1 MQKILVLL
9 SCIVLLSSFNEVAAK
24 SHKHKNKSHH
34 GRSKKRRRHHG
45 NGPDLKA
52 ITKDSAYTENPN
64 NGVTPIET
72 TGIAK

>member
-1 MQKILVLL
+1 M
-9 SCIVLLSSFNEVAAK
+9 SCIFLVTSFNEVEAK
-24 SHKHKNKSHH
+24 SRKHKNKSHH
-34 GRSKKRRRHHG
+34 TRSKKRRRHHRG